1 MQGSDC
7 CLVYGNFSQKDE
19 QGAQMSFYGLYNLL
33 DAHLAAMKGGQG
45 KAESNLSGFSYFLLL
60 IFDQV
65 HENVPHSDIFPFFL
79 LLLTNIFPPLTGRRT

>member
-1 MQGSDC
+1 
-7 CLVYGNFSQKDE
+7 
-19 QGAQMSFYGLYNLL
+19 MSFYGLYNLL
-33 DAHLAAMKGGQG
+33 DAYLTAMKGGQG

-79 LLLTNIFPPLTGRRT
+79 LLLTNIFSPTDRKKDMKTFTMQYKRLQLK